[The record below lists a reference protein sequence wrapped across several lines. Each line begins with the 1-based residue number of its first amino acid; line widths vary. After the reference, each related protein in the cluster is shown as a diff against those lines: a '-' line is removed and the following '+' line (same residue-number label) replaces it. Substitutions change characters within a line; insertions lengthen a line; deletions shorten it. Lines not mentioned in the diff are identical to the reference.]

1 MSPKIISVTV
11 VENYCLDLVF
21 NDGTHRMFDVKPYL
35 EIGDF
40 KELKDLSI
48 FNTASVFMGTV
59 QWANELDIAPETLY
73 KESKLLVF

>member
-1 MSPKIISVTV
+1 
-11 VENYCLDLVF
+11 
-21 NDGTHRMFDVKPYL
+21 MFDVKPYL